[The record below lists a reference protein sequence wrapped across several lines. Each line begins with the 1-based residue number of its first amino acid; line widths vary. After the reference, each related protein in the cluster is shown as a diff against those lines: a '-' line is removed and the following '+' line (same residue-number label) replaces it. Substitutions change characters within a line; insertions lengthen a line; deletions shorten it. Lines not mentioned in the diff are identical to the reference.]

1 MCLYGQHGD
10 LTTGFHPTTETASM
24 YVAGASCDYL
34 FTIPLTYFRF
44 SGGDCNEAFAN
55 EFIMNLINLLLTLL
69 SFWQSL
75 VGLT

>member
-55 EFIMNLINLLLTLL
+55 EFIMILIYFFVVVT
-69 SFWQSL
+69 
-75 VGLT
+75 